1 MRRLRLLARLRS
13 QVLKR
18 FDFSLLETDRKRSCA
33 PHDPGECSLS
43 QGEGGGVGRFG
54 PSQPHPW
61 TPRQSSPPDLKD
73 GKNTRLKRSAPWL
86 GANESQRCR
95 GAIQEERVYLKHD
108 NG

>member
-1 MRRLRLLARLRS
+1 MRSLRLLARLRS

-18 FDFSLLETDRKRSCA
+18 WTFHFSRQTGKDLVPNMIQASVHSPKEKV
-33 PHDPGECSLS
+33 
-43 QGEGGGVGRFG
+43 EGLGRFG

-73 GKNTRLKRSAPWL
+73 RKNMRLKRSALWIV
-86 GANESQRCR
+86 ANESQRCR